1 MGRPGLGNLC
11 KGPSAALHP
20 SSQVTEFT
28 SLIIGGNRK
37 VIGIECCHRIN
48 VSQLHRNVWALLY
61 CLCSRNTVASQRY
74 LSGIGK
80 RSALTGRA
88 PQPLPGRPRG
98 IAHTPVPTQGLGGG
112 RGPGSWVPFGG
123 QWGKPDRLR
132 FRDPTVLPHEV
143 SLSCRDPQ
151 PPPPWPRTACCRGE
165 AETVAQ
171 PRPGAVVAPEDRRP
185 QGGQVR
191 PREPEAN
198 ERNISG
204 RFTILEMKS
213 TAFFG
218 WRLSVP

>member
-1 MGRPGLGNLC
+1 MSPNCIEMSGLYCTVCAQEILWLHNGVYLASGNDQRSPAVPRSLCRGGPG
-11 KGPSAALHP
+11 ALHTP
-20 SSQVTEFT
+20 
-28 SLIIGGNRK
+28 
-37 VIGIECCHRIN
+37 
-48 VSQLHRNVWALLY
+48 
-61 CLCSRNTVASQRY
+61 LC
-74 LSGIGK
+74 
-80 RSALTGRA
+80 
-88 PQPLPGRPRG
+88 P
-98 IAHTPVPTQGLGGG
+98 HGLGGG
-112 RGPGSWVPFGG
+112 WGPGSWVPFGG

-143 SLSCRDPQ
+143 SLSCRDLH
-151 PPPPWPRTACCRGE
+151 PPPPWPRTACCRGDK

-171 PRPGAVVAPEDRRP
+171 PRSGAVVAPEDRRP

-191 PREPEAN
+191 PRKPEAN